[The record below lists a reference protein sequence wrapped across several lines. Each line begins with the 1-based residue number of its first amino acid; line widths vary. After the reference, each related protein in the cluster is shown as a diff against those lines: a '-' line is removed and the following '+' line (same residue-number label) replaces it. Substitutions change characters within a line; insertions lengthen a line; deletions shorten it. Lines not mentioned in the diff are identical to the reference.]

1 MEAFEFEGV
10 SGVMRSSHPLDEIGD
25 ITKPGRSAL
34 DPILAALKHA
44 NTKENTMDI
53 NQLLE
58 RIALAFE
65 EQNRINQ
72 HWTKINSKWHE
83 ENSANTERIIAIH
96 KANAKRDEL
105 WRKAQEAMLEEQIR
119 KQDALTQ
126 SAHDAYLE
134 HLKEQAKP

>member
-1 MEAFEFEGV
+1 
-10 SGVMRSSHPLDEIGD
+10 
-25 ITKPGRSAL
+25 
-34 DPILAALKHA
+34 
-44 NTKENTMDI
+44 MDI

-58 RIALAFE
+58 RIATALE

-72 HWTKINSKWHE
+72 RWIEINGTWHK
-83 ENSANTERIIAIH
+83 ENVAGTERIIAIH
-96 KANAKRDEL
+96 KANAAHDEQ
-105 WRKAQEAMLEEQIR
+105 WRQEQKAMLEEQIR